1 MVEVGVQCGHGG
13 GVRGTFGR
21 RFAFA
26 EHGEG
31 LVASVGAEVGD
42 VGAED
47 LVDAQGVVQQQ
58 PDHRRGAQPGA
69 AGVGVGGGDQRA
81 ALLAGQPDGGGVV
94 RIDPPLGNALQ
105 GVRRFD
111 EAITAHQQALVIWGE
126 AGDRRGEGKAWNNLG
141 LALVG
146 ARRFDEAIDAYGRDI
161 AICAELGDHY
171 GRAQTLENLGQV
183 YAELDDPEQARR
195 RGWTP
200 PSSSLRS
207 APSTTPTVS
216 GRGSPTSTTGSP
228 AGRRRPGDVAGYH
241 QVERLGELLLQVD
254 VVALHT
260 PAGSSSSCISTSA
273 TLSRTSTTTCSKR
286 VLPNWTVPT
295 RRW

>member
-183 YAELDDPEQARR
+183 YAELDDPE
-195 RGWTP
+195 
-200 PSSSLRS
+200 
-207 APSTTPTVS
+207 
-216 GRGSPTSTTGSP
+216 
-228 AGRRRPGDVAGYH
+228 
-241 QVERLGELLLQVD
+241 
-254 VVALHT
+254 
-260 PAGSSSSCISTSA
+260 
-273 TLSRTSTTTCSKR
+273 
-286 VLPNWTVPT
+286 
-295 RRW
+295 